1 MSLIIIE
8 GPDGAGKSTLV
19 EQLSKDFGYRVYRSG
34 GPKTFEMMVQVL
46 DEMEI
51 LCNKKEIYICDRSP
65 WFSEIVYA
73 TALKRPM
80 AVDEISLLDYWHLPQ
95 KVIYCRL
102 ADQNKMLARMS
113 LAFKAH
119 KPLEHT
125 NAVIENYK
133 AVCTEYESV
142 MSDAKRAGVNIFKYD
157 WEVTSLQSLKDWI

>member
-1 MSLIIIE
+1 MIYLAPVAAQYAAESPLSLIKATVGFVECFRASAISHPATPDPPVESISSNTAFIE
-8 GPDGAGKSTLV
+8 
-19 EQLSKDFGYRVYRSG
+19 LS
-34 GPKTFEMMVQVL
+34 L
-46 DEMEI
+46 
-51 LCNKKEIYICDRSP
+51 LA
-65 WFSEIVYA
+65 FSIAEVISSD
-73 TALKRPM
+73 
-80 AVDEISLLDYWHLPQ
+80 DEISLLDYWHLPQ